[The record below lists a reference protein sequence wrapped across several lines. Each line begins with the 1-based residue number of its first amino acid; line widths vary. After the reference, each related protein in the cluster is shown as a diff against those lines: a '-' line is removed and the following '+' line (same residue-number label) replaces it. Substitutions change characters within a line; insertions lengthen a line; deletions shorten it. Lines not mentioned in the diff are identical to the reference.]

1 MPVTRRQRGFTLLEV
16 LLSVSLTAVVLAL
29 LLTAVRLTERAWR
42 RGDER
47 LAVVAQRFAEGDAI
61 QAQMSSAIPR
71 NTNTPYEQRQLHL
84 ISFRGDSKQ
93 VRFLSN
99 YSWEGG
105 RNFGLWMVS
114 YRVVKQQD
122 GKEQLLVSE
131 TGFSQ
136 EPQLVSFLLAN
147 QPSQEQ
153 ARTFGDRADH
163 IELTYLRPSAP
174 GSPAAWVPEWKCDS
188 QKQLPR
194 GVLIQWQRGN
204 EEQDLTLIIPVW
216 EEPQ

>member
-1 MPVTRRQRGFTLLEV
+1 MPAARRQRGFTLLEL
-16 LLSVSLTAVVLAL
+16 LLSVSLTAVVLTL

-42 RGDER
+42 RGNER
-47 LAVVAQRFAEGDAI
+47 LAAVAQSLAEGEAI

-71 NTNTPYEQRQLHL
+71 HINTQYEERPLQL
-84 ISFRGDSKQ
+84 ISFQGDSKQ

-114 YRVVKQQD
+114 YRITKEQD
-122 GKEQLLVSE
+122 GKEQLMVSE
-131 TGFSQ
+131 TGLSQ
-136 EPQLVSFLLAN
+136 EPRLVSFLMTN

-153 ARTFGDRADH
+153 ALAFGDRADQ
-163 IELTYLRPSAP
+163 IELSYLRPSASGIP
-174 GSPAAWVPEWKCDS
+174 VAWVPEWKCDN

-194 GVLIQWQRGN
+194 GVRIHWQRGK

-216 EEPQ
+216 EERQ

>member
-1 MPVTRRQRGFTLLEV
+1 MPAARRQRGFTLLEL
-16 LLSVSLTAVVLAL
+16 LLSVSLTAVVLTL

-42 RGDER
+42 RGNER
-47 LAVVAQRFAEGDAI
+47 LAVVAENLAAGEAI
-61 QAQMSSAIPR
+61 QVQMSSAIPR
-71 NTNTPYEQRQLHL
+71 QINTQYEQRPLRL
-84 ISFRGDSKQ
+84 ISFEGDSKQ

-114 YRVVKQQD
+114 YRIKEEQD
-122 GKEQLLVSE
+122 GKEQLVVSE
-131 TGFSQ
+131 TGLTE
-136 EPQLVSFLLAN
+136 EPRLVSFLMEN

-153 ARTFGDRADH
+153 ARAFGDRADD
-163 IELTYLRPSAP
+163 IELSYLRPAAP
-174 GSPAAWVPEWKCDS
+174 GSPAVWIKQWKCDE

-194 GVLIQWQRGN
+194 GVHILWQNGK
-204 EEQDLTLIIPVW
+204 EQQDLTLVLPVW